1 MSEGWINNFAR
12 EVLNV
17 EKTEY
22 LLGRRISITILEY
35 ISVVQV
41 DLVLSRQL
49 IYDLCIYRFA
59 IGGISVYTCL
69 KRNADLALRIDDMG
83 TSGWATG
90 STDEESEETKPY
102 NVGQLRTQ
110 QYQILEQ
117 QDRGLEALSEIISR
131 QKHLA
136 TTIGGEVDYQN
147 ELIED
152 ITDHVDRTR
161 DRLVGETNR
170 VRTIDRKDNTCG
182 YWVLDINKCF
192 AQD

>member
-1 MSEGWINNFAR
+1 MAFNASDSSSRAA
-12 EVLNV
+12 
-17 EKTEY
+17 
-22 LLGRRISITILEY
+22 LLGRNTT
-35 ISVVQV
+35 
-41 DLVLSRQL
+41 
-49 IYDLCIYRFA
+49 
-59 IGGISVYTCL
+59 G
-69 KRNADLALRIDDMG
+69 IDDMG

-182 YWVLDINKCF
+182 YWVVIVLLLVAIIIII
-192 AQD
+192 AI